1 MMELTPYLLVGAG
14 SAVGGILRYG
24 LSQAIDAHEEVG
36 AFPWGILMVNVIGC
50 LAMGVA
56 FVLLE
61 RTPLKLLVMSGILG
75 GFTTFSAFSLISLDL
90 FQRGRF
96 DLAIGYVA
104 ASVIGCL
111 FAVWIGALIA
121 TALRGAPAAS

>member
-75 GFTTFSAFSLISLDL
+75 GFTTFSAFSLISLEEFFAML
-90 FQRGRF
+90 LNGR
-96 DLAIGYVA
+96 LALQHRRTRDIMIHDEA
-104 ASVIGCL
+104 QDCRL
-111 FAVWIGALIA
+111 QMLPFA
-121 TALRGAPAAS
+121 